1 MSDIKEELA
10 KRASS
15 LRKEESGNKSERE
28 EAVDVGT
35 TSYSEKEQGQASDS
49 FKRAVYFTFS

>member
-15 LRKEESGNKSERE
+15 LRKKEYGNEMGQE

-35 TSYSEKEQGQASDS
+35 TSYSEKEKGQASDS
-49 FKRAVYFTFS
+49 FKRAVYFAFS

>member
-15 LRKEESGNKSERE
+15 LRKKESGNEPERE
-28 EAVDVGT
+28 EAVDKLGCEKALRLNVGYQP
-35 TSYSEKEQGQASDS
+35 SMRGA
-49 FKRAVYFTFS
+49 